1 MFINGVW
8 VSVGRLSELG
18 IGFMVATAV
27 LAAVV
32 ARLAAVA
39 VVAPLAA
46 VVAPLVASMMAVD
59 EVLMRMRKA
68 RAMGFWVVV
77 GAGPGL

>member
-27 LAAVV
+27 LA
-32 ARLAAVA
+32 A